1 MVVVDGGDY
10 DVVFLLPSG
19 HVLSF
24 FLSFFLSAC
33 FLSDSID
40 HFPVDDFYKIHDH
53 GHIEIIY
60 YLEQHYS

>member
-1 MVVVDGGDY
+1 MVGIMMWSFFCQVDM
-10 DVVFLLPSG
+10 
-19 HVLSF
+19 F
-24 FLSFFLSAC
+24 FLSFFLFAC
-33 FLSDSID
+33 FLFDSID

>member
-1 MVVVDGGDY
+1 VVVDGEDCDWG
-10 DVVFLLPSG
+10 LLLLSG
-19 HVLSF
+19 HVISF

-40 HFPVDDFYKIHDH
+40 HFPVDDFYKIHDN

-60 YLEQHYS
+60 YLERHSS